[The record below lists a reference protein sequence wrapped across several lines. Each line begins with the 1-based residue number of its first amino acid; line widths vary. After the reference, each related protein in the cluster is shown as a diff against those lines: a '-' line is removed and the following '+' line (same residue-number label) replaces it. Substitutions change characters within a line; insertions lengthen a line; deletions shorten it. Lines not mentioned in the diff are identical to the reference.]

1 MDRENYDVIIV
12 GGSYAGLAAAM
23 GLGRAIRKVLIID
36 SGRPCNIQTPHSH
49 NFLTQ
54 DGRTPAEIR
63 DIALKQ
69 VLNYPTVKIH
79 NDEVTTVTGS
89 SNAFQV
95 ATASGNLYNSK
106 KILFATGVK
115 DQMPSIE
122 GFSSCWGI
130 SVIHCPYCH
139 GYEYRNQPTAI
150 LIDGDM
156 AFEFGRM
163 IHNWTKDLTILTN
176 GTSTISAEHLEA
188 FASLNVRIIESEV
201 INIIHEKGYLSR
213 VNFAD
218 ATSLNL
224 SVVYAR
230 LPFVQHC
237 DVPAELGCTLTEP
250 GYLLIDEMQRTT
262 VPGIFAAG
270 DNTTPMRAVA
280 GSVAQGTKAAAF
292 INHEL
297 IAEQAITSNL

>member
-1 MDRENYDVIIV
+1 MNNEKYDVIIV

-23 GLGRAIRKVLIID
+23 GLGRAIRNVLIID
-36 SGRPCNIQTPHSH
+36 SGKPCNIQTPHSH

-69 VLNYPTVKIH
+69 VLNYPTVNMQ
-79 NDEVTTVTGS
+79 NDEVTNVTGS

-95 ATASGNLYNSK
+95 ATASGSVYTSK

-115 DQMPSIE
+115 DQMPAIE

-130 SVIHCPYCH
+130 SAIHCPYCH

-150 LIDGDM
+150 LINGDT

-176 GTSTISAEHLEA
+176 GTSTISAEHRKA
-188 FASLNVRIIESEV
+188 FALLNVPIIEAEIVSV
-201 INIIHEKGYLSR
+201 NQDKGYLSR
-213 VNFAD
+213 VKFAD
-218 ATSLNL
+218 DTSLNL
-224 SVVYAR
+224 SALYAR

-237 DVPAELGCTLTEP
+237 DVPAELGCALTEP
-250 GYLLIDEMQRTT
+250 GYLLIDEMQKTT

-292 INHEL
+292 INREL
-297 IAEQAITSNL
+297 IIEQALV